1 MSGLALRTRLALVYT
16 AVFVLG
22 GVVLLGVNYGI
33 VSASLEDRGVGLAMT
48 VEGVAVQ
55 ALDRADTISV
65 PAMPTVPVDG
75 YQDVEYYGEAQ
86 EAVEAVL
93 ESYRSEVLMDMV
105 LNSVLVL
112 AGVTA
117 LAALAGWLI
126 AGRPM
131 RRLHRVTETA
141 RTLSEDDLH
150 SRLALTGPDDEFRE
164 LGDTFDGMLARLE
177 QAFDSQRRFV
187 ANASHELRTPL
198 AVQRTALEVPLSQG
212 RVPEDLKPTFAQ
224 VLGSVERSEELIA
237 GLLLLARSDRG
248 LTGTGTETVGL
259 AEIAG
264 DAVALHTG
272 TAAARGVAVE
282 LEVEPA
288 DVAGDRVLLAHLAR
302 NLVDNALRYNVDVE
316 DGEGGDGVG
325 GPGGG
330 RVRVEVRTIAG
341 RSVLRVAN
349 TGPRVRDA
357 DALFEPF
364 HRGDAARLHRDRPGS
379 GLGLSIVRSIT
390 EAHGGTVSALP
401 RPGGGLT
408 VTVGFP
414 AADG

>member
-1 MSGLALRTRLALVYT
+1 MNGLTLRTRLALVYT

-33 VSASLEDRGVGLAMT
+33 VSASLESRGVGLATT

-55 ALDRADTISV
+55 ALDGAGTVSV
-65 PAMPTVPVDG
+65 PATPVMPAEG
-75 YQDVEYYGEAQ
+75 YQEVEDYGEAQ
-86 EAVEAVL
+86 AAVEDLL
-93 ESYRSEVLMDMV
+93 ESYRSAVLTDMV

-112 AGVTA
+112 GGVTA

-131 RRLHRVTETA
+131 RRLHRVTEAA

-177 QAFDSQRRFV
+177 RAFDSQRRFV

-212 RVPEDLKPTFAQ
+212 RVPEDLQPAFAR

-248 LTGTGTETVGL
+248 LTGTETVGL

-264 DAVALHTG
+264 DAVALHSG
-272 TAAARGVAVE
+272 TAADRGVALELAVE
-282 LEVEPA
+282 TA

-302 NLVDNALRYNVDVE
+302 NLVDNALRYNVDAEAGE
-316 DGEGGDGVG
+316 DGGW
-325 GPGGG
+325 
-330 RVRVEVRTIAG
+330 VRVEVRTIAD
-341 RSVLRVAN
+341 RAVLRVAN

-364 HRGDAARLHRDRPGS
+364 HRGDASRLHRGRTGS

-401 RPGGGLT
+401 RPEGGLT

-414 AADG
+414 AVDG

>member
-1 MSGLALRTRLALVYT
+1 MNGLTLRTRLALVYA

-33 VSASLEDRGVGLAMT
+33 VSASLEDRGVGLATT
-48 VEGVAVQ
+48 VEGVALQTLDADTVSVQ
-55 ALDRADTISV
+55 AS
-65 PAMPTVPVDG
+65 PVQG
-75 YQDVEYYGEAQ
+75 GEAGQAQ
-86 EAVEAVL
+86 EAVEDLLV
-93 ESYRSEVLMDMV
+93 SYRSAVLSD
-105 LNSVLVL
+105 LLLTSALVL
-112 AGVTA
+112 GGVTV

-126 AGRPM
+126 AGRPL
-131 RRLHRVTETA
+131 RRLRRVTETA

-177 QAFDSQRRFV
+177 RAFDSQRRFV

-198 AVQRTALEVPLSQG
+198 AVQRAALEVPLSQG
-212 RVPEDLKPTFAQ
+212 RVPEDLRPTFAR
-224 VLGSVERSEELIA
+224 VLGSVERSEGLIA

-248 LTGTGTETVGL
+248 LTGAEAVSL
-259 AEIAG
+259 AEVAG
-264 DAVALHTG
+264 DAVASHTDA
-272 TAAARGVAVE
+272 AAARGVA
-282 LEVEPA
+282 LKLSVEPA
-288 DVAGDRVLLAHLAR
+288 EVDGDPVLLAHLAR
-302 NLVDNALRYNVDVE
+302 NLVDNALLHNIDGE
-316 DGEGGDGVG
+316 DGGW
-325 GPGGG
+325 
-330 RVRVEVRTIAG
+330 VRVEVRAVAG
-341 RSVLRVAN
+341 RAVLRVAN

-357 DALFEPF
+357 DVLFEPF

-414 AADG
+414 LAHGF

>member
-1 MSGLALRTRLALVYT
+1 MNRLTLRTRLALVYT

-22 GVVLLGVNYGI
+22 GAVLLGVNYGI
-33 VSASLEDRGVGLAMT
+33 VSASLENRGVSLATT

-55 ALDRADTISV
+55 ALDEADTVSI
-65 PAMPTVPVDG
+65 PAAPTVPTGTYWEAED
-75 YQDVEYYGEAQ
+75 YGEAQ
-86 EAVEAVL
+86 AAVEELLDAYRSAVL
-93 ESYRSEVLMDMV
+93 TDMV
-105 LNSVLVL
+105 VTSVLVL
-112 AGVTA
+112 GGVTA

-131 RRLHRVTETA
+131 RRLHRVTEAA

-150 SRLALTGPDDEFRE
+150 SRLELTGPDDEFRE

-177 QAFDSQRRFV
+177 RAFDSQRRFV

-212 RVPEDLKPTFAQ
+212 RVPEDLKPAFGR
-224 VLGSVERSEELIA
+224 VLESVERSEELIA

-248 LTGTGTETVGL
+248 LSGTEAVGL
-259 AEIAG
+259 AEVAG

-272 TAAARGVAVE
+272 TARARGVALE

-302 NLVDNALRYNVDVE
+302 NLVDNALRYNVD
-316 DGEGGDGVG
+316 GGDGG
-325 GPGGG
+325 W
-330 RVRVEVRTIAG
+330 VRVEVSTIAD
-341 RSVLRVAN
+341 RAVLRVAN

-364 HRGDAARLHRDRPGS
+364 HRGDAARLHRDRSGS
-379 GLGLSIVRSIT
+379 GLGLSIVRSIA
-390 EAHGGTVSALP
+390 EAHGGSVSALP
-401 RPGGGLT
+401 RTGGGLT

-414 AADG
+414 AVEGDAFGR